1 MKKLFM
7 LISFG
12 LLLAT
17 AITIYPVIGYCAEGV
32 ESTLAQSKQSGD
44 DAMKIS
50 LKAVFHL
57 DLDQE
62 ERLILALTNI
72 KNLFKEIPPQQCEIS
87 VVANGKAVNL
97 LTKGR
102 VSDHAK
108 TIEELHT
115 SGVHFKMCNN
125 ALTAHQIRKEDLID
139 VYEIV
144 PAGILEIVN
153 LQQKGFAYIKP

>member
-44 DAMKIS
+44 DAMKVS

-72 KNLFKEIPPQQCEIS
+72 KNLFKEIPAQQCEIS
-87 VVANGKAVNL
+87 VVANGKAVNFQ
-97 LTKGR
+97 R
-102 VSDHAK
+102 
-108 TIEELHT
+108 
-115 SGVHFKMCNN
+115 
-125 ALTAHQIRKEDLID
+125 
-139 VYEIV
+139 
-144 PAGILEIVN
+144 
-153 LQQKGFAYIKP
+153 

>member
-1 MKKLFM
+1 MKKLFV
-7 LISFG
+7 LTSSG

-17 AITIYPVIGYCAEGV
+17 MMTICPVMGYCVEGV
-32 ESTLAQSKQSGD
+32 ESTLPQSKQSGD
-44 DAMKIS
+44 DAMKVS

-62 ERLILALTNI
+62 DRLILALTNI

-87 VVANGKAVNL
+87 IVVNGKAVNL
-97 LTKGR
+97 FTKSR
-102 VSDHAK
+102 VVDHAK
-108 TIEELHT
+108 TIEELHA
-115 SGVHFKMCNN
+115 SGVHFKICNN

>member
-7 LISFG
+7 LTSFG
-12 LLLAT
+12 LLLAM
-17 AITIYPVIGYCAEGV
+17 AMTICPVIGYCTEGV
-32 ESTLAQSKQSGD
+32 ESTLPQSKHSGD
-44 DAMKIS
+44 DVMKVS

-62 ERLILALTNI
+62 DRLILALTNI
-72 KNLFKEIPPQQCEIS
+72 KNLFKEIPAQQCEIS

-97 LTKGR
+97 FKKSQ
-102 VSDHAK
+102 VADHAK
-108 TIEELHT
+108 TIEELHA
-115 SGVHFKMCNN
+115 SGVHFKICNN

-144 PAGILEIVN
+144 PAGILEIIN

>member
-1 MKKLFM
+1 MGKLFM
-7 LISFG
+7 LTSST
-12 LLLAT
+12 LLLAIVMT
-17 AITIYPVIGYCAEGV
+17 VCPVIGYCAEGF
-32 ESTLAQSKQSGD
+32 ESTLAKSKQSGD

-50 LKAVFHL
+50 FKAVFHL

-62 ERLILALTNI
+62 DRLILALTNM

-97 LTKGR
+97 FKKSQ
-102 VSDHAK
+102 VADHAK
-108 TIEELHT
+108 TIEELHA

-144 PAGILEIVN
+144 PAGILEIIN

>member
-1 MKKLFM
+1 M
-7 LISFG
+7 LTSST
-12 LLLAT
+12 LLLAIVMT
-17 AITIYPVIGYCAEGV
+17 VCPVIGYCAEGF
-32 ESTLAQSKQSGD
+32 ESTLAKTRQSGD
-44 DAMKIS
+44 DAMNVS
-50 LKAVFHL
+50 LKAVFHI

-72 KNLFKEIPPQQCEIS
+72 KNLFKEIPPQQCEII

-97 LTKGR
+97 FTKSR
-102 VSDHAK
+102 VSDHVK

>member
-1 MKKLFM
+1 MKKLFV
-7 LISFG
+7 LTSSG
-12 LLLAT
+12 LLLAMVMT
-17 AITIYPVIGYCAEGV
+17 VCPVIGYCAEGF
-32 ESTLAQSKQSGD
+32 ESTLAKTRQSGD